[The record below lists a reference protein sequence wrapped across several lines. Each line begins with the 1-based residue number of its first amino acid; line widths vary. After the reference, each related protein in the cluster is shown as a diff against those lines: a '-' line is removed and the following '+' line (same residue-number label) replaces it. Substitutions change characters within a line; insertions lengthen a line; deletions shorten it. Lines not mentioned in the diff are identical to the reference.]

1 MQAADFWQNH
11 DRAQSVVTRARDL
24 KRTISPALEVG
35 KRLDDLALLAEM
47 TDEGGSVADVDAV
60 EADLA
65 SIAAELEKIETR
77 ARFKGEHDHLPAF
90 LQIQAGAGGTD
101 ASDWA
106 EMMLKMY
113 LRWAERQGYPAEV
126 VDRSEAE
133 EAGIRNAVVR
143 IEGDYAY
150 GRLKAEIGV
159 HRLVRISPFD
169 AAHRRQT
176 SFAAVDV
183 YPDVPEEEIKIQD
196 SDLRVDTFSASG
208 PGGQHVNKTM
218 SAVRFTHLP
227 TGIVVS
233 CQNERSQMR
242 NRKTAMKM
250 LTARL
255 AQRREM
261 ELGAEMAKAYQA
273 KGDIAWANQI
283 RSYTLQPYTLVK
295 DHRTDFEM
303 GNANAV
309 LEGQI
314 DGFIEAWLKQSTTKP
329 ATKGG

>member
-1 MQAADFWQNH
+1 MQAADFWQNRE
-11 DRAQSVVTRARDL
+11 RAQSVVARARDL
-24 KRTISPALEVG
+24 KRQVAPVLEVAR
-35 KRLDDLALLAEM
+35 RLEDLAFLAGM
-47 TDEGGSVADVDAV
+47 TDEGGSTADVAAV
-60 EADLA
+60 EKDLAAATADLGR
-65 SIAAELEKIETR
+65 IETR
-77 ARFKGEHDHLPAF
+77 AMFRGEHDHLPAF
-90 LQIQAGAGGTD
+90 LQVQAGAGGTD

-106 EMMLKMY
+106 EMLLKMY
-113 LRWAERQGYPAEV
+113 LRWAERLGFPAEV

-133 EAGIRNAVVR
+133 EAGIRNATVR
-143 IEGDYAY
+143 IEGEYAY

-169 AAHRRQT
+169 AARRRQT

-183 YPDVPEEEIKIQD
+183 YPDVPEEEVDVKD

-218 SAVRFTHLP
+218 SAVRLTHLP

-233 CQNERSQMR
+233 CQNERSQLR

-250 LTARL
+250 LVARL
-255 AQRREM
+255 AQRREA
-261 ELGAEMAKAYQA
+261 ELDAQMAKAYQA
-273 KGDIAWANQI
+273 KGEIAWANQI

-303 GNANAV
+303 GNATAV

-314 DGFIEAWLKQSTTKP
+314 DGFIEAWLKQAAAKP
-329 ATKGG
+329 KAKGG